1 MKITEVMRGS
11 EVAVEIRIQDTPVLF
26 KTKVIFGTK
35 EGLLVE
41 PIMVGDG
48 ELIWRR
54 PGMVSIRNLR
64 DDRAYVFRAESIEP
78 MDTQYGRVHMIK
90 SATSGETKNQRNNER
105 LEVIHMGTCRIHYV
119 EYKAIVYDISMGG
132 IAVILDG
139 NVGAKIGDTA
149 VIRFML
155 GESKHVY
162 EINATVVRFFDV
174 KGRVAIGCQVQNMPL
189 DMMGLIRDTTARQG
203 TKIDPDYKPEEE

>member
-11 EVAVEIRIQDTPVLF
+11 EVVVEIKIQDTPVLF
-26 KTKVIFGTK
+26 KTKVLFGTK

-48 ELIWRR
+48 ELIWKR
-54 PGMVSIRNLR
+54 PGMVSVHNLR
-64 DDRAYVFRAESIEP
+64 DDKSYVFYAEAILP
-78 MDTQYGRVHMIK
+78 QDTQYGRVHIIQ
-90 SATSGETKNQRNNER
+90 SGDHGKAKNQRMATR
-105 LEVIHMGTCRIHYV
+105 IEVIHMGTCRIHNV

-139 NVGAKIGDTA
+139 NVGCRIGDMA
-149 VIRFML
+149 YIRFML

-162 EINATVVRFFDV
+162 AIDGEVVRFFDV
-174 KGRVAIGCQVQNMPL
+174 KGRVAIGCKVAHMPL
-189 DMMGLIRDTTARQG
+189 DMMGMIRETTEKKSTRLTEQ
-203 TKIDPDYKPEEE
+203 